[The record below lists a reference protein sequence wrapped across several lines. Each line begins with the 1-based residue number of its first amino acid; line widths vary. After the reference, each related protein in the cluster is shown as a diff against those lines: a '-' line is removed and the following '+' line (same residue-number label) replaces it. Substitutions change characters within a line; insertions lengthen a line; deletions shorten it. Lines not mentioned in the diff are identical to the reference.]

1 MDIKTNDDDIFFS
14 NTIKSDC
21 EQTLTS
27 TLREAWSWRVKYI
40 TAHPV
45 QSIAGEI
52 VREDADRTKSVAFG
66 PGLNPHILIL
76 SGALPYSMPLKHL
89 KDRNQDPSRG
99 IEIAEVDKFNLLLSN

>member
-1 MDIKTNDDDIFFS
+1 MMMRFS
-14 NTIKSDC
+14 S
-21 EQTLTS
+21 QTRPNQIVSRLS
-27 TLREAWSWRVKYI
+27 VLSERPGDWRVKYI

-89 KDRNQDPSRG
+89 KDRNQDLSRE
-99 IEIAEVDKFNLLLSN
+99 IEIAKVDKFNLLLSN

>member
-1 MDIKTNDDDIFFS
+1 MDIKSNDDDIFFS

-27 TLREAWSWRVKYI
+27 TLREAWRLESQIYYCPSSSINSW
-40 TAHPV
+40 
-45 QSIAGEI
+45 EI

-89 KDRNQDPSRG
+89 KDRNQDLSRE